1 MPDPSR
7 RTNVK
12 PPAQAARPPQ
22 DAGTRSEP
30 GREPDVE
37 AIPDEG
43 TPELP
48 DPEALRVD
56 RSIPVDDVAAQPAG
70 MEEVRDLDTT
80 IGAASSGVLL
90 DVDVEQARQRLH
102 DVQVILIELG
112 YFADRDSGRDVADG
126 VWGPETRDA
135 VAAFQADHDL
145 DASGQ
150 VDSDTYE
157 ALLAE
162 HELALGTRAPGEDVE
177 EDAFA
182 PLRPDKPLSD

>member
-1 MPDPSR
+1 MSDQTR
-7 RTNVK
+7 RSTDK
-12 PPAQAARPPQ
+12 PHVAAAPPQ
-22 DAGTRSEP
+22 DAGTHTDPS
-30 GREPDVE
+30 REPDVE

-43 TPELP
+43 TPDLP

-70 MEEVRDLDTT
+70 MEEVKDLDTT
-80 IGAASSGVLL
+80 FGAASSGVLL
-90 DVDVEQARQRLH
+90 DVDVEEARLRLH

-112 YFADRDSGRDVADG
+112 YFADGDSGRVVTDG
-126 VWGPETRDA
+126 VWAPETRDA

-150 VDSDTYE
+150 IDSETYE

-162 HELALGTRAPGEDVE
+162 HELALGTRAPGEDVQ

-182 PLRPDKPLSD
+182 PLRPEKPLSD